1 MTILD
6 KISEII
12 GKIGQGGGSTNQ
24 PTPKNYAW
32 YNGIEDFNISNE
44 KGGKVIFDFQDDRGT
59 DLDQRFGAITVD
71 GVVLTSKDSLWTCPH
86 RFEIE
91 FTKTFNYTGAD
102 YSSPQRPCPHI
113 TVIYYK

>member
-12 GKIGQGGGSTNQ
+12 NKIGQGSTSANQ
-24 PTPKNYAW
+24 PTPKYYSW
-32 YNGIEDFNISNE
+32 YDGQEDFDVSNE
-44 KGGKVIFDFQDDRGT
+44 HGGKVIFDFQGDRQAELT
-59 DLDQRFGAITVD
+59 QSFGAITVD
-71 GVVLTSKDSLWTCPH
+71 GVVLRDRDSMWTCPH

-91 FTKTFNYTGAD
+91 FAKTFTYTGTS
-102 YSSPQRPCPHI
+102 YSSRWPTPFI